1 MLRRKLTAA
10 LCSSLL
16 LTLSAAQ
23 FAEARNVHPA
33 FRQVSAA
40 DCDYYASNFAR
51 RASAERELLIG
62 GGLGGLAGF
71 AIGSIFAASGVGAA
85 IGVGAGL
92 LVGTAVRL
100 RREEELYA
108 VSYYDCMSGRPALTS
123 ARRQG
128 RWVDR
133 Y

>member
-1 MLRRKLTAA
+1 MLQRKLAA
-10 LCSSLL
+10 VSCSLL
-16 LTLSAAQ
+16 LTLSAVQ
-23 FAEARNVHPA
+23 FAEARNAYPA
-33 FRQVSAA
+33 VRQVSAA
-40 DCDYYASNFAR
+40 DCDYYAVNYAR
-51 RASAERELLIG
+51 HASVERELLIG

-92 LVGTAVRL
+92 LVGTVVRL
-100 RREEELYA
+100 QREEQLYA
-108 VSYYDCMSGRPALTS
+108 VSYHDCMSGRPILTS

-128 RWVDR
+128 GSAVR